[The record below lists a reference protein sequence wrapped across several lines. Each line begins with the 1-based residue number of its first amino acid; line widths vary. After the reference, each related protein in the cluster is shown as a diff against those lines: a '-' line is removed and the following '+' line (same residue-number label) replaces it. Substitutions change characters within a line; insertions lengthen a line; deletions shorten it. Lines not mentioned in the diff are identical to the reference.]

1 MVQEPDV
8 KETMDEIPSPSTVY
22 YPEKR
27 DQPGGEEKKSG
38 GGLVEIPGPTNLGV
52 DVTDV
57 PDIAD
62 KTAPRFR
69 KGQHHITPNAIR
81 CRARR
86 IFTPRANGT
95 YKVSDDIYNEWH
107 GKGQPRKNLEDIF
120 RSCGYDPESFVC
132 EVEVLRREMQST
144 EFHIEA
150 EFLTTNEMIEKGLS
164 EKLQSV
170 EVRKRAKWQEQGV
183 DQEESDQADS
193 REGLASKRKS
203 LGIPELDPDV
213 LPSSVV
219 QKYLTALA
227 KRLAKMQ
234 LLFNK
239 FDDADKLSDMQTRPL
254 FCTSLVKR

>member
-1 MVQEPDV
+1 MADNTTRPVPSPAREGAGQLSRTASVASTVPADLGTAGSDSDIEMVQEPDV

-120 RSCGYDPESFVC
+120 RSCGYDP
-132 EVEVLRREMQST
+132 
-144 EFHIEA
+144 
-150 EFLTTNEMIEKGLS
+150 
-164 EKLQSV
+164 
-170 EVRKRAKWQEQGV
+170 
-183 DQEESDQADS
+183 DS
-193 REGLASKRKS
+193 RWYWEC
-203 LGIPELDPDV
+203 
-213 LPSSVV
+213 
-219 QKYLTALA
+219 
-227 KRLAKMQ
+227 
-234 LLFNK
+234 
-239 FDDADKLSDMQTRPL
+239 LSCMTC
-254 FCTSLVKR
+254 FCL